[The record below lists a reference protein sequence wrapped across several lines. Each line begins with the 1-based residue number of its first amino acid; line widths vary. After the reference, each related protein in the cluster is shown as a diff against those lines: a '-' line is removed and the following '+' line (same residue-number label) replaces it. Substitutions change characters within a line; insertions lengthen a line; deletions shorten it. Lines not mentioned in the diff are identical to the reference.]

1 MKIGKRQ
8 KVTPVAGHANGSGT
22 RLNGTEPSAANVG
35 HRSATLEH
43 SATIDERASDR
54 GAGVSPPAAS
64 LPRAPRHVAVIM
76 DGNGRWAKERGLSRQ
91 AGHRA
96 GTENIRRIIETFGE
110 RGVRVLTLY
119 AFSTENW
126 TRPRREVSALMR
138 LIPRVIN
145 REIKELHR
153 NGVRLVHIGSLEPLE
168 PKIREKVQEA
178 IELTRANTRMT
189 VALAFNYGG
198 RAEIIDAVRRIVA
211 DGIATDRIDE
221 RLLASYLYTAEV
233 GDPDLVIRTAGEMRL
248 SNFLLW
254 QSAYAEF
261 YATPT
266 YWPDFDDAAIDA
278 ALTAYARRQRTFG
291 GVEAP
296 NGVKPHS

>member
-1 MKIGKRQ
+1 MGKRQ
-8 KVTPVAGHANGSGT
+8 QNASTNALATKPANG
-22 RLNGTEPSAANVG
+22 RVSAPDAV
-35 HRSATLEH
+35 HALT
-43 SATIDERASDR
+43 ASNIQHTTSNIY
-54 GAGVSPPAAS
+54 AHV
-64 LPRAPRHVAVIM
+64 PRHVAVIM

-96 GTENIRRIIETFGE
+96 GTENIRNIIQTFGE
-110 RGVRVLTLY
+110 RGVEVLTLY

-126 TRPRREVSALMR
+126 TRPRREVGALMR

-145 REIKELHR
+145 REIKELHA

-168 PKIREKVQEA
+168 PKIREKVEQA
-178 IELTRANTRMT
+178 IDLTKDNTRMT

-198 RAEIIDAVRRIVA
+198 RAEIVEAVRRIVS
-211 DGIATDRIDE
+211 DGVEPHKINEA
-221 RLLASYLYTAEV
+221 LLASYLYTAEV

-248 SNFLLW
+248 SNFMLW

-266 YWPDFDDAAIDA
+266 YWPDFNEDEIDRALDAFAQ
-278 ALTAYARRQRTFG
+278 RRRKFG
-291 GVEAP
+291 GLEAP
-296 NGVKPHS
+296 NGAKPHS